1 MPYEFYR
8 QNRKSYVTNITV
20 QTLLLLLAIL
30 SPWLNDVTDWPLWLR
45 VAFLVVIA
53 ICVSTIGSVI
63 GITISLWVRDR
74 RQYKAY
80 QRAVTMLRRIL
91 TTEQRTQFDQGQPI
105 SIPVIIRES
114 SQSQQIGYAELI
126 GRHVVWTLYTGIG
139 DNQHLRAYGQC
150 VYCFPPANRIDD
162 WISKVLWIRTDPIG
176 LAKVSNC
183 AGLLQQAAQDMRE
196 HKRAHNER

>member
-1 MPYEFYR
+1 
-8 QNRKSYVTNITV
+8 
-20 QTLLLLLAIL
+20 
-30 SPWLNDVTDWPLWLR
+30 
-45 VAFLVVIA
+45 
-53 ICVSTIGSVI
+53 
-63 GITISLWVRDR
+63 
-74 RQYKAY
+74 
-80 QRAVTMLRRIL
+80 MLRRIL

-114 SQSQQIGYAELI
+114 SQQNASQQNATQIGYAELI

>member
-1 MPYEFYR
+1 MRHTVPYEFYR

-114 SQSQQIGYAELI
+114 SQSQQNATQIGYAELI

-150 VYCFPPANRIDD
+150 VYCFPPANRID
-162 WISKVLWIRTDPIG
+162 
-176 LAKVSNC
+176 
-183 AGLLQQAAQDMRE
+183 
-196 HKRAHNER
+196 